1 MPNLHGKIKII
12 ILLKL
17 LFIWFCSYSQL
28 EIIINQEPDYMSF
41 TDDGNWIIGLNQES
55 VLMWDLNGSII
66 KTYSFPVS
74 PRFFYNKAF
83 NFIKSKDDIYFA
95 CIVSR
100 SFKETY
106 LKQNILLLWN
116 REISDP
122 ISIFQSTDQKN
133 DIVDAKFSHK
143 GDLIYIL
150 YSDQT
155 LQQWKLE
162 SLVKYREIHLNYEK
176 FVLIGDTH
184 DGKYLLVELENNSLA
199 KLDPAT
205 GGIHSVIYTCPKKQI
220 FENWAMAS
228 NGKYI
233 SVLQDDGHIV
243 LIDIQNE
250 KKITDF
256 AVFGKK
262 SKLGFHY
269 PDSAASVLITRGDED
284 YIRLWDIKQN
294 KPINNYFFKDDILD
308 LFYKPE
314 GNLTVLGK
322 ADNKIRL
329 WNYII
334 EEKEDIRAIE
344 PEIKANEIKVSQEVK
359 VPVINPKIE
368 IVWHTP
374 DKIYSESESKN
385 YRLKLCINSNV
396 ELKRV
401 FVSLNNKLLSTDSV
415 FYHDLSQSC
424 TFSIDRMIS
433 LSSGINSLNL
443 EVSGAYNA
451 FARENR
457 LINYFS
463 EKEEKRLALIIGNDS
478 YKYGGTLANPVNDAK
493 DIADTLRNLGF
504 EVMYSENADQ
514 RTVKT
519 TIDDFGQ
526 RLVNYDVAL
535 FYYAGHG
542 IQVKG
547 VNYIVP
553 VDANLMNE
561 QDVEYDC
568 VEIGRILAKMEV
580 ARSSVNIVI
589 LDACRDNPFERAWS
603 GRSAQTKG
611 LAFMNAPSGSLIAY
625 STSPGKTASDG
636 VQRNGL
642 YTGTLLR
649 YLTRPNIQIEE
660 MFKLVREEVEIRSNH
675 QQTPWES
682 TSLKGRFYFVRY

>member
-1 MPNLHGKIKII
+1 
-12 ILLKL
+12 
-17 LFIWFCSYSQL
+17 
-28 EIIINQEPDYMSF
+28 MSF

-55 VLMWDLNGSII
+55 VLLWDMNGSIN
-66 KTYSFPVS
+66 KTYSFPTS
-74 PRFFYNKAF
+74 PRFFYNKALSF
-83 NFIKSKDDIYFA
+83 VKSKDELYFA

-100 SFKETY
+100 SFRETY
-106 LKQNILLLWN
+106 LKQNVLLLWN

-122 ISIFQSTDQKN
+122 ISIFQSTDEKN
-133 DIVDAKFSHK
+133 DIIDAKFSHK
-143 GDLIYIL
+143 GDLIYIM

-155 LQQWKLE
+155 LQQWDLT
-162 SLVKYREIHLNYEK
+162 SLVKYREMKLNYEK
-176 FVLIGDTH
+176 LVLIGDTH
-184 DGKYLLVELENNSLA
+184 DGKFLLAELENNSLA
-199 KLDPAT
+199 KLDAGT
-205 GGIHSVIYTCPKKQI
+205 GGIHSVIYTCPKKQS
-220 FENWAMAS
+220 FKNWAMAS

-233 SVLQDDGHIV
+233 SLLLDDGNIV
-243 LIDIQNE
+243 LMDIQNE
-250 KKITDF
+250 KKIAGFT
-256 AVFGKK
+256 VFDKG
-262 SKLGFHY
+262 SKLGFHQ
-269 PDSAASVLITRGDED
+269 PDSAASVLITRGDEN
-284 YIRLWDIKQN
+284 YLKLWDIKQD
-294 KPINNYFFKDDILD
+294 KLINSYFFKDDILD
-308 LFYKPE
+308 LFYRPE
-314 GNLTVLGK
+314 GNLIVLGK

-329 WNYII
+329 WNYIV
-334 EEKEDIRAIE
+334 EETKDTKAKE
-344 PEIKANEIKVSQEVK
+344 PEKKVNEIEVIQK
-359 VPVINPKIE
+359 EVIPVVNPKIE
-368 IVWHTP
+368 IVWQTP
-374 DKIYSESESKN
+374 NKVYSESESKN

-401 FVSLNNKLLSTDSV
+401 YISLNNKLLSIDSV
-415 FYHDLSQSC
+415 FYRGVLPNC
-424 TFSIDRMIS
+424 NYSIDRMIS
-433 LSSGINSLNL
+433 LSSGINSLGL
-443 EVSGAYNA
+443 EISGTNYA

-463 EKEEKRLALIIGNDS
+463 EKEEKRLALIIGNDT
-478 YKYGGTLANPVNDAK
+478 YKFGGTLANPVNDAR
-493 DIADTLRNLGF
+493 DIADTLGSLGF
-504 EVMYSENADQ
+504 EVIYGENADQ
-514 RTVKT
+514 RTIKT
-519 TIDDFGQ
+519 NMDDFGQ

-547 VNYIVP
+547 TNYIVP

-642 YTGTLLR
+642 YTGTLLK

-660 MFKLVREEVEIRSNH
+660 MFKLVREEVEIKSNS